1 MATVDLTPSS
11 VALPSEP
18 WASPV
23 KRACITVDLAK
34 AVTAKGSAL
43 APADVVK
50 VIDLPANSVVLA
62 AGYDV
67 TTALSGP
74 STTVCTIKLGD
85 SGDDDRYVAAQSA
98 VVTGAGTLASTN
110 KTTLFTSADALQIT
124 LASITDG
131 SSNTTITAGNIRVWV
146 VYTSAA

>member
-1 MATVDLTPSS
+1 MATVDLTPTG
-11 VALPSEP
+11 VALPAEP
-18 WASPV
+18 WAVPV
-23 KRACITVDLAK
+23 KRAQITIDLAK

-50 VIDLPANSVVLA
+50 VIDLPAGTLVLN
-62 AGYDV
+62 AGYTV

-85 SGDDDRYVAAQSA
+85 SGDDDRYVTAQSA
-98 VVTGAGTLASTN
+98 VVTGDGTLASTN
-110 KTTLFTSADALQIT
+110 KSTLFSTADALQIT

-131 SSNTTITAGNIRVWV
+131 SSNTTITAGKVKIWV
-146 VYTSAA
+146 VYV